1 MENIYKVD
9 SIENVIDPF
18 VDYDKYIALAKDEE
32 FKIIVSDTTEAGICY
47 NAKDKMDGFDGIT
60 YSAKLTKFL
69 YDRFT
74 QA

>member
-47 NAKDKMDGFDGIT
+47 NAKDKMHLSP
-60 YSAKLTKFL
+60 Y
-69 YDRFT
+69 
-74 QA
+74 